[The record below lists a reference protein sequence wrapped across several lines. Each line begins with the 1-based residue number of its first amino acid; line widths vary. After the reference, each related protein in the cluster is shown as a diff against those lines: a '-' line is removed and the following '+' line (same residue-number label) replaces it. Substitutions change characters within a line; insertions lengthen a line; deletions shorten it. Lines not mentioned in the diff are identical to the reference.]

1 MRQRDGM
8 RLRRKSIAY
17 VEELSCEEESSDS
30 SVEEKKLDEGPKLFD
45 IMEGTGTSQVID
57 LKLKSD
63 LEPAAADKKL
73 IIPRKE
79 GMGSK
84 DFQ

>member
-1 MRQRDGM
+1 M
-8 RLRRKSIAY
+8 
-17 VEELSCEEESSDS
+17 
-30 SVEEKKLDEGPKLFD
+30 DEGPKLFD

-63 LEPAAADKKL
+63 LEPAESQKKSF
-73 IIPRKE
+73 IPPKE
-79 GMGSK
+79 GMSSK